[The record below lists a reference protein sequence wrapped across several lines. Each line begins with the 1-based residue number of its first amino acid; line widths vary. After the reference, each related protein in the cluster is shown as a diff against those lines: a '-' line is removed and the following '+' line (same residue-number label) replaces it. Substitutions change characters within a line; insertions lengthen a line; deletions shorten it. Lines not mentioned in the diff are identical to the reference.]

1 MYDTTDLSSNET
13 KLCQE
18 PHAICSHKSPHALS
32 HGQPLIPVLLW
43 RFKPKAILH
52 RLIEARTAFM
62 YDRSSSDAES
72 FNAEFQVRGDSVHGA
87 SMRESMD

>member
-1 MYDTTDLSSNET
+1 
-13 KLCQE
+13 
-18 PHAICSHKSPHALS
+18 
-32 HGQPLIPVLLW
+32 
-43 RFKPKAILH
+43 
-52 RLIEARTAFM
+52 M